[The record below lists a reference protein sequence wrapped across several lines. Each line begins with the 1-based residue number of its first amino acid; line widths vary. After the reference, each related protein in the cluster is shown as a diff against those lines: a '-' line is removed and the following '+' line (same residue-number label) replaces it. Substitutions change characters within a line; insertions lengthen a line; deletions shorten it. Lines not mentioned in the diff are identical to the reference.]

1 MDKPFI
7 CECSKINWSEKFK
20 EDYIH
25 DDSKCKCCYSKMNR
39 NEITYKELKE
49 YCSIFNTEKPDNIYV
64 LVFLAHKE
72 QTIKCFY
79 Y

>member
-1 MDKPFI
+1 MNIINMDKPFI

-25 DDSKCKCCYSKMNR
+25 EDSKCKCCYSKMNR

-49 YCSIFNTEKPDNIYV
+49 YCSIFKERNKHIYDPC
-64 LVFLAHKE
+64 
-72 QTIKCFY
+72 TW
-79 Y
+79 